1 MWYSTEGKTTF
12 RKPPTMLILRM
23 PSFTVGCG
31 HYSCFPAWWWRICE
45 CSVLTVLVD
54 ISPLFPHSG
63 LRGTSP
69 ASVSCCPSQT
79 SNTLLVVMR
88 YVSLGIITG
97 KGISCN
103 ESEMQVM
110 VWRDDSAVKLERMSY
125 CSGGPGFG
133 SQYPSGGSQLSV
145 TSVCGDPV
153 PLLTTMDT
161 CTHAQCKYTH
171 LGTNTYT

>member
-1 MWYSTEGKTTF
+1 M
-12 RKPPTMLILRM
+12 
-23 PSFTVGCG
+23 
-31 HYSCFPAWWWRICE
+31 
-45 CSVLTVLVD
+45 LVD

-63 LRGTSP
+63 FRVTSS
-69 ASVSCCPSQT
+69 ASVSCRPLYT
-79 SNTLLVVMR
+79 SNTLLAVMR
-88 YVSLGIITG
+88 YVSLKIITG
-97 KGISCN
+97 KRILYN

-110 VWRDDSAVKLERMSY
+110 VWRDDSAVKLERISY

-145 TSVCGDPV
+145 TSVWRDPV
-153 PLLTTMDT
+153 PLLTTVDT